1 MNWLK
6 IFAGLLLS
14 FAVGYACRRFGIPA
28 ASPPVL
34 SGALLV
40 FAMSSGYW
48 LVDRYVARREAR
60 NKRHCGGHAIEAP
73 TRQAGG
79 GQ

>member
-1 MNWLK
+1 MNYTK
-6 IFAGLLLS
+6 IALGLVLS
-14 FAVGYACRRFGIPA
+14 FVVGAGCKLFGIPA

-48 LVDRYVARREAR
+48 LVDRYLARSQHRSPAQ
-60 NKRHCGGHAIEAP
+60 NKQHCGGHALGKENAK
-73 TRQAGG
+73 
-79 GQ
+79 